1 MADTQTNVLVAAYP
15 DLDEAARDFD
25 ALMQI
30 VNSKQVEIEGAILVT
45 HDASGGVRVVQ
56 HGDHLGRKGLGWG
69 AGAGL
74 AVGPLAADLV
84 GAALYPACT
93 TGGPARELRRSSLE
107 PIRLG
112 SGASPLASPPG
123 W

>member
-74 AVGPLAADLV
+74 VVGLFAPPLLAPV
-84 GAALYPACT
+84 GGGGVA
-93 TGGPARELRRSSLE
+93 GGPVGKFTAHKARARVEG
-107 PIRLG
+107 LG
-112 SGASPLASPPG
+112 G
-123 W
+123 